1 MLKKGIMLT
10 AIISVLFAVTAFIAY
25 GEEGNILK
33 NPGFEE
39 VSGELPAYWVPDVY
53 LKDADAGKVS
63 VEDGKGRSN
72 SKALVIRNTKL
83 NDSKVFQDVQVQPGK
98 TYKISC
104 WIKAEEILN
113 KAGSANL
120 TLFNGKGIHTSVE
133 YSDTKNDWK
142 ELSLYIKMTDSDSL
156 KVGCRLGGQG
166 TTNQGTA
173 YFDDMSVELINEV
186 PEGVV
191 VNDFLIPESN
201 SSNSGEGSSATAPEE
216 KSSGSFKIVLIVLL
230 IIAVLG
236 ALVFAEIKYSKKA
249 AKNGDASQNGDKSN
263 DKKDDKETE
272 ESEEDFEEEDYDE

>member
-1 MLKKGIMLT
+1 MLKKGIILIS
-10 AIISVLFAVTAFIAY
+10 IISVLFAATAFIAY
-25 GEEGNILK
+25 GDEGNILK

-39 VSGELPAYWVPDVY
+39 VSGQLPANWAPDVY

-98 TYKISC
+98 IYKISS
-104 WIKAEEILN
+104 WIKAEGILN

-120 TLFNGKGIHTSVE
+120 TLLNGKGIHTSVE

-142 ELSLYIKMTDSDSL
+142 ELSLYIKMTDSDNL

-166 TTNQGTA
+166 TTNEGTA

-186 PEGVV
+186 PQGVV
-191 VNDFLIPESN
+191 VNEFLIPGSD
-201 SSNSGEGSSATAPEE
+201 SSNSEKSSSTTEE
-216 KSSGSFKIVLIVLL
+216 KKSSGSFKIVLIILL

-236 ALVFAEIKYSKKA
+236 ALMYAEIKYSKKA
-249 AKNGDASQNGDKSN
+249 AKNGDASEN
-263 DKKDDKETE
+263 DKADNKKDKKTEETE
-272 ESEEDFEEEDYDE
+272 EEFDEEDYDE

>member
-39 VSGELPAYWVPDVY
+39 VSGELPANWAPDVY

-72 SKALVIRNTKL
+72 SKALAIRNTKL

-98 TYKISC
+98 IYKISC
-104 WIKAEEILN
+104 WIKAEGILN

-120 TLFNGKGIHTSVE
+120 TLLNGKGIHTSVE

-142 ELSLYIKMTDSDSL
+142 ELSLYIKMTDSDNL

-191 VNDFLIPESN
+191 VNDFLIPGSD
-201 SSNSGEGSSATAPEE
+201 SSNSEKSNSTTEE
-216 KSSGSFKIVLIVLL
+216 KKSSGSFKIVLIILL

-236 ALVFAEIKYSKKA
+236 ALMYAEIKYSKKA
-249 AKNGDASQNGDKSN
+249 SKNGDASENGTKSN
-263 DKKDDKETE
+263 DKKDDKKTE